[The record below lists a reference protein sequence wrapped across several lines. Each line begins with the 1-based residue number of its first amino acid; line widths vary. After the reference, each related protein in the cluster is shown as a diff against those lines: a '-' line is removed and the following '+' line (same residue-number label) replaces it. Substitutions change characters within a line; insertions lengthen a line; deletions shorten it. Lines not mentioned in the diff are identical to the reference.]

1 MDNKKDTVLEGTG
14 HCVSHKPDD
23 KYVKN
28 MESTKKLFDDA
39 HAETVAD

>member
-28 MESTKKLFDDA
+28 EASLKKSFDDA
-39 HAETVAD
+39 HTKTVAD